1 MKGVILHGGYGTKLR
16 LLTHTGPKQLIPVA
30 NKPISQYMLEDL
42 KKSYITEMAI
52 ILGNIHSEKVERYE
66 EILERM
72 GRIE

>member
-16 LLTHTGPKQLIPVA
+16 PLTHTGPKQLIPVA

-52 ILGNIHSEKVERYE
+52 ILETSTRKK
-66 EILERM
+66 
-72 GRIE
+72 